1 MFLPGD
7 GGRNGITLL
16 YLWAVRL
23 KVYAE
28 LYVLGYGGWGV
39 PATAVPELELSFDT
53 GFLQEILPPV
63 HVKVFVVTASGY
75 TLGLGLDLVAA
86 SFFTLQL
93 PVSVR
98 RNYKL
103 SCAEDSG
110 LYLVGVDGFQLT
122 VWLHRMSG
130 NGNGAGWLLVDTFY
144 VCEGEACTRLVR
156 DGWIPPGDYLDVVV
170 VGDNADFVFLDHAA
184 SGVVFYVHLRSR
196 VVEKVHQ
203 RMPEKCWEPPL
214 IALSPVVMIWPPVF
228 PARDVGHDQEE

>member
-1 MFLPGD
+1 MRSSNWNRNDCKYKFLASKLHLCSGLGWLKRYYKMPANQALPEWPPHHRVLQRWLIRFFLTPLLAGEAAAVLPTTPLPHLDCDTTQDRIVEMFLPGD

-39 PATAVPELELSFDT
+39 PATTVPELELSFDT

-103 SCAEDSG
+103 SCAEDAG

-144 VCEGEACTRLVR
+144 V
-156 DGWIPPGDYLDVVV
+156 
-170 VGDNADFVFLDHAA
+170 
-184 SGVVFYVHLRSR
+184 
-196 VVEKVHQ
+196 
-203 RMPEKCWEPPL
+203 
-214 IALSPVVMIWPPVF
+214 
-228 PARDVGHDQEE
+228 